1 VLVAYE
7 ETARCN
13 PGTLKA
19 FAHKGTRKDNTVKK
33 NEEIRDRIVKVLK
46 KAKEPLS
53 RAEIEDRLK
62 LAADERL
69 PLPQMVNE
77 GSIIVTGKT
86 RAARYSLPAATA
98 A

>member
-1 VLVAYE
+1 M
-7 ETARCN
+7 
-13 PGTLKA
+13 
-19 FAHKGTRKDNTVKK
+19 KK

-62 LAADERL
+62 ERSDPKL
-69 PLPQMVNE
+69 PLAQMVNE

-86 RAARYSLPAATA
+86 RAARYSLPASA
-98 A
+98 AA

>member
-1 VLVAYE
+1 M
-7 ETARCN
+7 
-13 PGTLKA
+13 
-19 FAHKGTRKDNTVKK
+19 KK

-62 LAADERL
+62 LAAHDRL
-69 PLPQMVNE
+69 PLAQMVNE

-86 RAARYSLPAATA
+86 RAARYSLSTFTLMGV
-98 A
+98 